1 MRLPDP
7 FLPIIDIPKAY
18 TQQYAK
24 ETCLLTRNPLSG
36 SWEEMTWAH
45 FGRFVERMAKAMIHT
60 GIERGDRIAIF
71 SENSE
76 MFLGTYLA
84 SFRVGS
90 IAIPFYASS
99 SASQVR
105 MMLEHSETRLLFV
118 GEQSQYLAAVEAMSE
133 MSQMVQ
139 LVLLDRDIERTGED
153 KESIYLDDY
162 LRIGDELELE
172 GELQRRRELWD
183 IDDTAL
189 ILYTSGTSG
198 VPKGVQL
205 TFRNVQMTITQHAI
219 EIQELKPGK
228 ISMNFL
234 PLTHIFELMWCMLC
248 LSMRVKIAINR
259 NPKKIL
265 QSLAEVRPHYMCN
278 VPRFWEKVY
287 VGVYEKMQSFPPLLK
302 KIADESLRVSRKY
315 HFEYRAK
322 GRKPPFWLKMQ
333 YSFYSMI
340 LLDRVKK
347 KVGVERGLFFPTAGA
362 ALADK
367 VQAFLLS
374 IGVPIVYGYGLT
386 ETTATVAYCHS
397 DGFEFGSIGRPLGGV
412 EVKIDE
418 QAGGEILVKGD
429 NVTKGY
435 YKNPEANAAAFTSDG
450 WFRTGDL
457 GSMDAEG
464 NLFFKE
470 RAKDLFKTANGKYIA
485 PNVIENL
492 LTSDAL
498 IDQAVVIADGRS
510 FVSALIYPV
519 WDMVKEELRK
529 RGVANIPEAP
539 EALSKLPETHELL
552 QERIDLQ
559 LSELASF
566 EKVKKFYLLTEPM
579 SIDNGMLTNS
589 LKTKRLVVEKYY
601 EDAIRDL
608 YSYHQ
613 LPDLTKS

>member
-1 MRLPDP
+1 M
-7 FLPIIDIPKAY
+7 
-18 TQQYAK
+18 
-24 ETCLLTRNPLSG
+24 
-36 SWEEMTWAH
+36 
-45 FGRFVERMAKAMIHT
+45 
-60 GIERGDRIAIF
+60 
-71 SENSE
+71 
-76 MFLGTYLA
+76 
-84 SFRVGS
+84 
-90 IAIPFYASS
+90 
-99 SASQVR
+99 
-105 MMLEHSETRLLFV
+105 
-118 GEQSQYLAAVEAMSE
+118 
-133 MSQMVQ
+133 
-139 LVLLDRDIERTGED
+139 
-153 KESIYLDDY
+153 
-162 LRIGDELELE
+162 
-172 GELQRRRELWD
+172 
-183 IDDTAL
+183 
-189 ILYTSGTSG
+189 
-198 VPKGVQL
+198 
-205 TFRNVQMTITQHAI
+205 
-219 EIQELKPGK
+219 
-228 ISMNFL
+228 
-234 PLTHIFELMWCMLC
+234 
-248 LSMRVKIAINR
+248 
-259 NPKKIL
+259 
-265 QSLAEVRPHYMCN
+265 
-278 VPRFWEKVY
+278 
-287 VGVYEKMQSFPPLLK
+287 
-302 KIADESLRVSRKY
+302 
-315 HFEYRAK
+315 
-322 GRKPPFWLKMQ
+322 
-333 YSFYSMI
+333 
-340 LLDRVKK
+340 
-347 KVGVERGLFFPTAGA
+347 
-362 ALADK
+362 
-367 VQAFLLS
+367 QAFLLS

-435 YKNPEANAAAFTSDG
+435 YKNPEANAVAFTSDG

-539 EALSKLPETHELL
+539 EALSKIPETHELL
-552 QERIDLQ
+552 QERIDQQ

>member
-7 FLPIIDIPKAY
+7 FLPIVDVPKAY
-18 TQQYAK
+18 AKKYAK

-36 SWEEMTWAH
+36 SWDEMTWAQ
-45 FGRFVERMAKAMIHT
+45 FGSIVQRIAVSMVHT
-60 GIERGDRIAIF
+60 GVERGDRIAIF

-76 MFLGTYLA
+76 LFLATYLA
-84 SFRVGS
+84 SFEVGS

-99 SASQVR
+99 SATQVR
-105 MMLEHSETRLLFV
+105 MMLEHSETHLLFV
-118 GEQSQYLAAVEAMSE
+118 GEQDQYLAAIEAISGME
-133 MSQMVQ
+133 QKVQ
-139 LVLLDRDIERTGED
+139 LVLFDRAIERIGED
-153 KESIYLDDY
+153 KESLYIEDF
-162 LRIGDELELE
+162 LRIAEGRGLEVELEK
-172 GELQRRRELWD
+172 RRVLWD
-183 IDDTAL
+183 LDDTAL

-198 VPKGVQL
+198 VPKGVQIS
-205 TFRNVQMTITQHAI
+205 FRSVQWAITQHSKEI
-219 EIQELKPGK
+219 EVIKPGK
-228 ISMNFL
+228 VSMNFL
-234 PLTHIFELMWCMLC
+234 PMTHIFEAMWCCLC

-265 QSLAEVRPHYMCN
+265 DSLAEVRPHYMCN

-302 KIADESLRVSRKY
+302 KIADESLKVSRKY

-322 GRKPPFWLKMQ
+322 GRKPPFWLKLQ
-333 YSFYSMI
+333 YGFYSMI
-340 LLDRVKK
+340 LLNRVKK
-347 KVGVERGLFFPTAGA
+347 KVGVERGLVFPTAGA

-386 ETTATVAYCHS
+386 ETTATVTYCHM

-429 NVTKGY
+429 TVTKGY
-435 YKNPEANAAAFTSDG
+435 YKAPEANAEAFTSDG

-457 GSMDAEG
+457 GSMDSEG

-492 LTSDAL
+492 LTSDAF
-498 IDQAVVIADGRS
+498 IEQAVVIADGRS
-510 FVSALIYPV
+510 FVSALIYPSWSLV
-519 WDMVKEELRK
+519 IEELKK
-529 RGVANIPEAP
+529 RGVEIIPEKL
-539 EALSKLPETHELL
+539 EALSKLPEVHSLL
-552 QERIDLQ
+552 EERIDLQ
-559 LSELASF
+559 LAELASF

-601 EDAIRDL
+601 EEAIRDL

-613 LPDLTKS
+613 LPDLTK